1 MYAMIADTKLCR
13 SIFEF
18 SKQERTDIMLD
29 KKTMSELIAIV
40 LHGGADF
47 AEVYA
52 EYSKDNR
59 ISYADKKIETVAN
72 KIISGVGIR
81 GFLGTRTFFASTT
94 DLTPSGL
101 RQCAQRVAQAVGH
114 PVDRIADFSLAER
127 INTNIH
133 PIRTN
138 PFDVCARVRSG
149 YVREAADAAWAA
161 DEKIIQVN
169 GTLLTFDKSFTV
181 ANSEGLYTSD
191 RQIRTRLMVN
201 AIASD
206 GHQNQQGIAS
216 PGRQMGLE
224 FFDIDRFAPKAI
236 GAEAA
241 RQALVNLRAVP
252 CPSGQMTVAIANGF
266 GGVIFHEACGHSL
279 EAACVGIGMS
289 QMCGKLGQ
297 KVAGSKVTAIDDGTI
312 VNGWGSCNID
322 DEGNPN
328 QRRVLIENGILKSY
342 MVDRLGSRR
351 MGVPHTASGRR
362 QNYSYETT
370 SRMTNTFIAN
380 GPDTNE
386 EIIASIEDGIFCAM
400 MGGGSVNPF
409 TGDFNFAARE
419 AYLVKNGKIC
429 EPVRGAALIGNGGD
443 VIQKIDM
450 VGQDLDTAQGNCGAS
465 SGMIPTDVGQP
476 MIRVSSITVG
486 GQA

>member
-1 MYAMIADTKLCR
+1 
-13 SIFEF
+13 
-18 SKQERTDIMLD
+18 MLD

-59 ISYADKKIETVAN
+59 ISYANKKIETVTD

-101 RQCAQRVAQAVGH
+101 RQCAQRVAQAVGQ
-114 PVDRIADFSLAER
+114 PVDRIADFSLVER
-127 INTNIH
+127 VNANIH

-138 PFDVCARVRSG
+138 PFDVSAKVRCG
-149 YVREAADAAWAA
+149 LVKEAADAAWNA
-161 DEKIIQVN
+161 DEEIIQVN
-169 GTLLTFDKSFTV
+169 GALLTSDKSFTV

-191 RQIRTRLMVN
+191 RQIRTRMMVN

-206 GHQNQQGIAS
+206 GAQNQQGMSS

-224 FFDIDRFAPKAI
+224 VFELFTPKSI

-241 RQALVNLRAVP
+241 RQALVNLKAIP
-252 CPSGQMTVAIANGF
+252 CPSGKMTVAIASGF

-289 QMCGKLGQ
+289 QMCDKLGTQ
-297 KVAGSKVTAIDDGTI
+297 VAGSKVTAIDDGTI
-312 VNGWGSCNID
+312 PNAWGSCNID
-322 DEGNPN
+322 DEGRPN

-342 MVDRLGSRR
+342 MIDRLGARR
-351 MGVPHTASGRR
+351 MGMEHTASGRR
-362 QNYSYETT
+362 QNYAYETT

-380 GPDTNE
+380 GHDTNE
-386 EIIASIEDGIFCAM
+386 EIIASIEDGIYCAS

-429 EPVRGAALIGNGGD
+429 QPVRGASLIGNGGD

-465 SGMIPTDVGQP
+465 SGFVPTDVGQP
-476 MIRVSSITVG
+476 MIRVSAITVG

>member
-1 MYAMIADTKLCR
+1 
-13 SIFEF
+13 
-18 SKQERTDIMLD
+18 MLD

-59 ISYADKKIETVAN
+59 IGYADRKIETVAN

-81 GFLGTRTFFASTT
+81 GFLGERTFFASTT

-101 RQCAQRVAQAVGH
+101 RACAQRVAQAVGH
-114 PVDRIADFSLAER
+114 PVDRIADFSLVER
-127 INTNIH
+127 INPNIH
-133 PIRTN
+133 PIAVN
-138 PFDVCARVRSG
+138 PFDVSARVRSDL
-149 YVREAADAAWAA
+149 VRAAADAAWAGG
-161 DEKIIQVN
+161 EEIIQVD
-169 GTLLTFDKSFTV
+169 GMLLTADKSFTV

-191 RQIRTRLMVN
+191 RQIRTRMMVT

-206 GHQNQQGIAS
+206 GSQNQQGIAS

-224 FFDIDRFAPKAI
+224 FFDIDRFAPEKI

-241 RQALVNLRAVP
+241 RQAKVNLKAVP
-252 CPSGQMTVAIANGF
+252 CPSGQMTVAIASGF

-297 KVAGSKVTAIDDGTI
+297 QVAGSKVTAIDDGTI
-312 VNGWGSCNID
+312 PNAWGSCNID
-322 DEGNPN
+322 DEGRPN

-342 MVDRLGSRR
+342 MIDRLGARR
-351 MGVPHTASGRR
+351 MGMEHTASGRR
-362 QNYSYETT
+362 QNYSFETT

-386 EIIASIEDGIFCAM
+386 EIIASIEDGIFCAS

-419 AYLVKNGKIC
+419 AYRVKNGKIC
-429 EPVRGAALIGNGGD
+429 EAVRGAALIGNGGD

>member
-1 MYAMIADTKLCR
+1 
-13 SIFEF
+13 
-18 SKQERTDIMLD
+18 MLD

-59 ISYADKKIETVAN
+59 IGYADKKIETVAN

-81 GFLGTRTFFASTT
+81 GFLGTRTYFASTT

-101 RQCAQRVAQAVGH
+101 RECAQRVAQAVGN
-114 PVDRIADFSLAER
+114 PVDRITDFSLVER
-127 INTNIH
+127 INPNIH
-133 PIRTN
+133 PIAIN
-138 PFDVCARVRSG
+138 PFDVSAQVRCDLL
-149 YVREAADAAWAA
+149 REGASAAWQGG
-161 DEKIIQVN
+161 EEIIQVD
-169 GTLLTFDKSFTV
+169 GMLLTSDKSFTL

-191 RQIRTRLMVN
+191 RQIRTRMMVS

-206 GHQNQQGIAS
+206 GAQNQQGSAS

-224 FFDIDRFAPKAI
+224 MFEIDRFRPERI

-241 RQALVNLRAVP
+241 RQALVNLRAIP
-252 CPSGQMTVAIANGF
+252 CPSGKMTVAIANGF

-289 QMCGKLGQ
+289 QMCDKLGTQ
-297 KVAGSKVTAIDDGTI
+297 VAGSKVTAIDD
-312 VNGWGSCNID
+312 
-322 DEGNPN
+322 EGRPN

-342 MVDRLGSRR
+342 MIDRLGARR
-351 MGVPHTASGRR
+351 MGMEHTASGRR
-362 QNYSYETT
+362 QNYSFETT

-386 EIIASIEDGIFCAM
+386 EIIASIEDGIYCAS

-429 EPVRGAALIGNGGD
+429 EAVRGASLIGNGGD

-465 SGMIPTDVGQP
+465 SGSVPTDVGQP

>member
-1 MYAMIADTKLCR
+1 
-13 SIFEF
+13 
-18 SKQERTDIMLD
+18 MLD

-101 RQCAQRVAQAVGH
+101 RACAQRVAQAVGH
-114 PVDRIADFSLAER
+114 PVDRIEDFSLVER

-138 PFDVCARVRSG
+138 PFDVSAKVRSSL
-149 YVREAADAAWAA
+149 VREAADAAWAGG
-161 DEKIIQVN
+161 DEIIQVN
-169 GTLLTFDKSFTV
+169 GALLTSDKSFTV

-191 RQIRTRLMVN
+191 RQIRTRMMVT

-206 GHQNQQGIAS
+206 GSQNQQGIAS

-224 FFDIDRFAPKAI
+224 FFDIPRFAPQAI
-236 GAEAA
+236 GTEAA
-241 RQALVNLRAVP
+241 RQAKVNLKAVP

-289 QMCGKLGQ
+289 QMCGKMGQ
-297 KVAGSKVTAIDDGTI
+297 QVAGTKVTAIDDGTI

-351 MGVPHTASGRR
+351 MGVPHTASARR
-362 QNYSYETT
+362 QNYSFETT

-380 GPDTNE
+380 GPDRNE
-386 EIIASIEDGIFCAM
+386 DIIASIENGIYCAM

-476 MIRVSSITVG
+476 LIRVSSITVG

>member
-1 MYAMIADTKLCR
+1 
-13 SIFEF
+13 
-18 SKQERTDIMLD
+18 MLD
-29 KKTMSELIAIV
+29 EKTMSELIAIV

-52 EYSKDNR
+52 EYTKDNR
-59 ISYADKKIETVAN
+59 ITYADKKIETVAD

-81 GFLGTRTFFASTT
+81 GFLGERTFFASTT
-94 DLTPSGL
+94 DLTPAGL
-101 RQCAQRVAQAVGH
+101 RACANRVAQAVGH
-114 PVDRIADFSLAER
+114 PVDRIADFSLVER

-138 PFDVCARVRSG
+138 PFDVSAKVRSDILRSG
-149 YVREAADAAWAA
+149 TATAWAA
-161 DEKIIQVN
+161 GEQIIQVN
-169 GTLLTFDKSFTV
+169 GALLTSDKSFTL

-191 RQIRTRLMVN
+191 RQIRTRMMVN
-201 AIASD
+201 AVASD
-206 GHQNQQGIAS
+206 GGRNEQGTCS

-224 FFDIDRFAPKAI
+224 FFEIPRFAPEKF
-236 GAEAA
+236 GEEAA
-241 RQALVNLRAVP
+241 RQALVNLKAIP

-289 QMCGKLGQ
+289 QMCGKLGT
-297 KVAGSKVTAIDDGTI
+297 KVASSKVTAIDDGTI
-312 VNGWGSCNID
+312 ANAWGSCNID

-328 QRRVLIENGILKSY
+328 RRRVLIENGILKSY

-351 MGVPHTASGRR
+351 MGCEHTASGRR
-362 QNYSYETT
+362 QNYSFETT
-370 SRMTNTFIAN
+370 SRMTNTFIDN
-380 GPDTNE
+380 GPDKNE
-386 EIIASIEDGIFCAM
+386 DIIASIEDGIFCAS

-443 VIQKIDM
+443 IIQKIDM

-476 MIRVSSITVG
+476 LIRVSSITVG

>member
-1 MYAMIADTKLCR
+1 
-13 SIFEF
+13 
-18 SKQERTDIMLD
+18 MLD

-52 EYSKDNR
+52 EYSKDNH

-81 GFLGTRTFFASTT
+81 GFLGERTFFASTT

-101 RQCAQRVAQAVGH
+101 RECARRVAQAVGH
-114 PVDRIADFSLAER
+114 PVDRIADFSLVER

-138 PFDVCARVRSG
+138 PFDVSAKVRSNL
-149 YVREAADAAWAA
+149 VREGADAAWAA
-161 DEKIIQVN
+161 GDEIIQVN
-169 GTLLTFDKSFTV
+169 GMLLASDKSFTV

-191 RQIRTRLMVN
+191 RQIRTRMMVN

-206 GHQNQQGIAS
+206 GSQNQQGMAS

-224 FFDIDRFAPKAI
+224 VFDLFSPKSI

-241 RQALVNLRAVP
+241 RQALVNLKAIP
-252 CPSGQMTVAIANGF
+252 CPSGQMTVAIASGF

-289 QMCGKLGQ
+289 QMCGKLG
-297 KVAGSKVTAIDDGTI
+297 KPVAGPKVTAVDDGTL

-328 QRRVLIENGILKSY
+328 RRRVLIENGILKSY
-342 MVDRLGSRR
+342 LVDRLGERR
-351 MGVPHTASGRR
+351 MGLPHTASARR
-362 QNYSYETT
+362 QSYAFETT
-370 SRMTNTFIAN
+370 SRMSNTFIEN

-386 EIIASIEDGIFCAM
+386 EIIASIDDGIFCAS

-419 AYLVKNGKIC
+419 AYRVRNGKIC

-450 VGQDLDTAQGNCGAS
+450 VGQDLQTAQGNCGAS
-465 SGMIPTDVGQP
+465 SGMIPADVGQP

>member
-1 MYAMIADTKLCR
+1 
-13 SIFEF
+13 
-18 SKQERTDIMLD
+18 MLD

-101 RQCAQRVAQAVGH
+101 RACAQRVAQAVGH
-114 PVDRIADFSLAER
+114 PVDRIEDFSLVER

-138 PFDVCARVRSG
+138 PFDVSAKVRSSL
-149 YVREAADAAWAA
+149 VREAADTAWAGG
-161 DEKIIQVN
+161 DEIIQVN
-169 GTLLTFDKSFTV
+169 GALLTSDKSFTV

-191 RQIRTRLMVN
+191 RQIRTRMMVT

-206 GHQNQQGIAS
+206 GSQNQQGIAS

-224 FFDIDRFAPKAI
+224 FFDIPRFAPQAI
-236 GAEAA
+236 GTEAA
-241 RQALVNLRAVP
+241 RQAKVNLKAVP

-279 EAACVGIGMS
+279 EASCVGIGMS
-289 QMCGKLGQ
+289 QMCGKMGQ
-297 KVAGSKVTAIDDGTI
+297 QVAGTKVTAIDDGTI
-312 VNGWGSCNID
+312 AGGWGSCNID

-351 MGVPHTASGRR
+351 MGVPHTASARR
-362 QNYSYETT
+362 QNYSFETT

-380 GPDTNE
+380 GPDKNE
-386 EIIASIEDGIFCAM
+386 DIIASIENGIYCAM

-465 SGMIPTDVGQP
+465 SGMVPTDVGQP
-476 MIRVSSITVG
+476 LIRVSSITVG

>member
-1 MYAMIADTKLCR
+1 
-13 SIFEF
+13 
-18 SKQERTDIMLD
+18 MLD

-101 RQCAQRVAQAVGH
+101 RACAQRVAQAVGH
-114 PVDRIADFSLAER
+114 PVDRIEDFSLVER

-138 PFDVCARVRSG
+138 PFDVSAQVRSSL
-149 YVREAADAAWAA
+149 VREAADAAWAGG
-161 DEKIIQVN
+161 DEIIQVN
-169 GTLLTFDKSFTV
+169 GALLTSDKSFTV

-191 RQIRTRLMVN
+191 RQIRTRMMVT

-206 GHQNQQGIAS
+206 GSQNQQGIAS

-224 FFDIDRFAPKAI
+224 FFDIPRFAPQAI
-236 GAEAA
+236 GTEAA
-241 RQALVNLRAVP
+241 RQAKVNLKAVP

-289 QMCGKLGQ
+289 QMCGKMGQ
-297 KVAGSKVTAIDDGTI
+297 QVAGTKVTAIDDGTI

-362 QNYSYETT
+362 QNYSFETT
-370 SRMTNTFIAN
+370 SRMSNTFIAN
-380 GPDTNE
+380 GPDKNE
-386 EIIASIEDGIFCAM
+386 DIIASIENGIYCAM

-476 MIRVSSITVG
+476 LIRVSSITVG

>member
-1 MYAMIADTKLCR
+1 
-13 SIFEF
+13 
-18 SKQERTDIMLD
+18 MLD

-101 RQCAQRVAQAVGH
+101 RECARRVAQAVGH
-114 PVDRIADFSLAER
+114 PVDRIADFSLVER

-138 PFDVCARVRSG
+138 PFDVSAKVRSNL
-149 YVREAADAAWAA
+149 VREGADAAWAA
-161 DEKIIQVN
+161 GDEIIQVN
-169 GTLLTFDKSFTV
+169 GMLLASDKSFTV

-191 RQIRTRLMVN
+191 RQIRTRMMVN

-206 GHQNQQGIAS
+206 GSQNQQGMAS

-224 FFDIDRFAPKAI
+224 VFDLFAPKSI

-241 RQALVNLRAVP
+241 RQALVNLKAIP
-252 CPSGQMTVAIANGF
+252 CPSGQMTVAIASGF

-289 QMCGKLGQ
+289 QMCGKLGTQ
-297 KVAGSKVTAIDDGTI
+297 VAGSKVTAIDDGTI

-362 QNYSYETT
+362 QNYSFETT

-386 EIIASIEDGIFCAM
+386 EIIASIEDGIYCAS

-465 SGMIPTDVGQP
+465 SGMVPTDVGQP

>member
-1 MYAMIADTKLCR
+1 
-13 SIFEF
+13 
-18 SKQERTDIMLD
+18 MLD

-101 RQCAQRVAQAVGH
+101 RACAQRVAQAVGH
-114 PVDRIADFSLAER
+114 PVDRIEDFSLVER

-138 PFDVCARVRSG
+138 PFDVSAKVRSSL
-149 YVREAADAAWAA
+149 VREAADAAWAGG
-161 DEKIIQVN
+161 DEIIQVN
-169 GTLLTFDKSFTV
+169 GALLTSDKSFTV

-191 RQIRTRLMVN
+191 RQIRTRMMVT

-206 GHQNQQGIAS
+206 GQQNQQGIAS

-224 FFDIDRFAPKAI
+224 FFDIPRFAPQAI
-236 GAEAA
+236 GTEAA
-241 RQALVNLRAVP
+241 RQAKVNLKAVP

-279 EAACVGIGMS
+279 EASCVGIGMS
-289 QMCGKLGQ
+289 QMCGKMGQ
-297 KVAGSKVTAIDDGTI
+297 QVAGSKVTAIDDGTI

-351 MGVPHTASGRR
+351 MGVPHTASARR
-362 QNYSYETT
+362 QNYSFETT

-380 GPDTNE
+380 GPDKNE
-386 EIIASIEDGIFCAM
+386 DIIASIENGIYCAM

-419 AYLVKNGKIC
+419 AYLVKNGKITQ
-429 EPVRGAALIGNGGD
+429 PVRGAALIGNGGD

-465 SGMIPTDVGQP
+465 SGMVPTDVGQP
-476 MIRVSSITVG
+476 LIRVSSITVG

>member
-1 MYAMIADTKLCR
+1 
-13 SIFEF
+13 
-18 SKQERTDIMLD
+18 MLD

-59 ISYADKKIETVAN
+59 ISYAAKKIETVAN

-101 RQCAQRVAQAVGH
+101 RECAQRVAQAVGH
-114 PVDRIADFSLAER
+114 PVDRIEDFSLVER

-138 PFDVCARVRSG
+138 PFDVSAKVRSSL
-149 YVREAADAAWAA
+149 VREAADAAWAGG
-161 DEKIIQVN
+161 DEIIQVN
-169 GTLLTFDKSFTV
+169 GALLTSDKSFTV

-191 RQIRTRLMVN
+191 RQIRTRMMVT

-206 GHQNQQGIAS
+206 GQQNQQGIAS

-224 FFDIDRFAPKAI
+224 VFDIPRFAPQAI
-236 GAEAA
+236 GTEAA
-241 RQALVNLRAVP
+241 RQAKVNLRAVP

-279 EAACVGIGMS
+279 EASCVGIGMS
-289 QMCGKLGQ
+289 QMCGKMGQ
-297 KVAGSKVTAIDDGTI
+297 QVAGPKVTAIDDGTI

-362 QNYSYETT
+362 QNYSFETT
-370 SRMTNTFIAN
+370 SRLSNTFIAN
-380 GPDTNE
+380 GPDKNE
-386 EIIASIEDGIFCAM
+386 AIIASIENGIYCAM

-465 SGMIPTDVGQP
+465 SGMVPTDVGQP
-476 MIRVSSITVG
+476 LIRVSSITFGV
-486 GQA
+486 

>member
-1 MYAMIADTKLCR
+1 
-13 SIFEF
+13 
-18 SKQERTDIMLD
+18 MLD

-101 RQCAQRVAQAVGH
+101 RACAQRVAQAVGH
-114 PVDRIADFSLAER
+114 PVDRIEDFSLVER

-138 PFDVCARVRSG
+138 PFDVSAKVRSSL
-149 YVREAADAAWAA
+149 VREAADAAWAGG
-161 DEKIIQVN
+161 DEIIQVN
-169 GTLLTFDKSFTV
+169 GALLTSDKSFTV

-191 RQIRTRLMVN
+191 RQIRTRMMVT

-206 GHQNQQGIAS
+206 GSQNQQGIAS

-224 FFDIDRFAPKAI
+224 FFDIPRFAPQAI
-236 GAEAA
+236 GTEAA
-241 RQALVNLRAVP
+241 RQAKVNLKAVP

-289 QMCGKLGQ
+289 QMCGKMGQ
-297 KVAGSKVTAIDDGTI
+297 QVAGTKVTAIDDGTI

-351 MGVPHTASGRR
+351 MGVPHTASARR
-362 QNYSYETT
+362 QNYSFETT

-380 GPDTNE
+380 GPDKNE
-386 EIIASIEDGIFCAM
+386 DIIASIENGIYCAM

-465 SGMIPTDVGQP
+465 SGMVPTDVGQP
-476 MIRVSSITVG
+476 LIRVSSITVG

>member
-1 MYAMIADTKLCR
+1 
-13 SIFEF
+13 
-18 SKQERTDIMLD
+18 MLD

-59 ISYADKKIETVAN
+59 ISYADRKIETVAN

-81 GFLGTRTFFASTT
+81 GFLGERTFFASTT
-94 DLTPSGL
+94 DLTPTGL
-101 RQCAQRVAQAVGH
+101 RECARRVAQAVGN
-114 PVDRIADFSLAER
+114 PVDRIQDFSLVER
-127 INTNIH
+127 INANIH

-138 PFDVCARVRSG
+138 PFDVSARVRCDL
-149 YVREAADAAWAA
+149 VRTAADASWNAGS
-161 DEKIIQVN
+161 EIIQVN
-169 GTLLTFDKSFTV
+169 GTLLTSDKSFVV

-191 RQIRTRLMVN
+191 RQIRTRMMVS

-206 GHQNQQGIAS
+206 GHQNQQGMAS

-224 FFDIDRFAPKAI
+224 VFEMPRFTPEKI

-241 RQALVNLRAVP
+241 RQALVNLKAIP
-252 CPSGQMTVAIANGF
+252 CPSGQMTVAIASGF

-297 KVAGSKVTAIDDGTI
+297 QVAGSKVTAIDDGTI
-312 VNGWGSCNID
+312 PNAWGSCNID
-322 DEGNPN
+322 DEGTPN

-351 MGVPHTASGRR
+351 MGLPHTASARR
-362 QNYSYETT
+362 QNYSFETT
-370 SRMTNTFIAN
+370 SRMSNTFIDN

-386 EIIASIEDGIFCAM
+386 EIIASIENGIYCAS

-419 AYLVKNGKIC
+419 AYLVKNGKITQA
-429 EPVRGAALIGNGGD
+429 VRGASLIGNGGD

-450 VGQDLDTAQGNCGAS
+450 VGSNLDTAQGNCGAS
-465 SGMIPTDVGQP
+465 SGSVPTDVGQP

>member
-1 MYAMIADTKLCR
+1 
-13 SIFEF
+13 
-18 SKQERTDIMLD
+18 MLD

-52 EYSKDNR
+52 EYTKDNR
-59 ISYADKKIETVAN
+59 ISYADKKIETVAD

-94 DLTPSGL
+94 DLTPAGL
-101 RQCAQRVAQAVGH
+101 RACANRVAQAVGH
-114 PVDRIADFSLAER
+114 PVDRIADFSLVER

-133 PIRTN
+133 PIAIN
-138 PFDVCARVRSG
+138 PFDVSAKVRSDI
-149 YVREAADAAWAA
+149 VRAGTASAWDA

-169 GTLLTFDKSFTV
+169 GMLLTSDKSFTL

-191 RQIRTRLMVN
+191 RQIRTRMMVT

-206 GHQNQQGIAS
+206 GSRNEQGIAS

-224 FFDIDRFAPKAI
+224 FFQIPKFAPETFGK
-236 GAEAA
+236 EAA
-241 RQALVNLRAVP
+241 RQALVNLTAIP
-252 CPSGQMTVAIANGF
+252 CPSGQMTVAIASGF

-279 EAACVGIGMS
+279 EAACVGVGMS
-289 QMCGKLGQ
+289 QMCGKLGSQ
-297 KVAGSKVTAIDDGTI
+297 VAGSKVTAIDDGTI

-322 DEGNPN
+322 DEGRPN

-342 MVDRLGSRR
+342 MVDRLGARR
-351 MGVPHTASGRR
+351 MGVEHTASGRR
-362 QNYSYETT
+362 QNYSFETT
-370 SRMTNTFIAN
+370 SRMTNTFIDN
-380 GPDTNE
+380 GPDKNE
-386 EIIASIEDGIFCAM
+386 DIIASIEDGIFCAS

-465 SGMIPTDVGQP
+465 SGMVPTDVGQP
-476 MIRVSSITVG
+476 LIRVSSITVG

>member
-1 MYAMIADTKLCR
+1 
-13 SIFEF
+13 
-18 SKQERTDIMLD
+18 MLD

-101 RQCAQRVAQAVGH
+101 RACAQRVAQAVGH
-114 PVDRIADFSLAER
+114 PVDRIEDFSLVER

-138 PFDVCARVRSG
+138 PFDVSAKVRSSL
-149 YVREAADAAWAA
+149 VREAADAAWAGG
-161 DEKIIQVN
+161 DEIIQVN
-169 GTLLTFDKSFTV
+169 GALLTSDKSFTV

-191 RQIRTRLMVN
+191 RQIRTRMMVT

-206 GHQNQQGIAS
+206 GSQNQQGIAS

-224 FFDIDRFAPKAI
+224 FFDIPRFAPRAI
-236 GAEAA
+236 GTEAA
-241 RQALVNLRAVP
+241 RQAKVNLRAVP

-279 EAACVGIGMS
+279 EASCVGIGMS
-289 QMCGKLGQ
+289 QMCGKMGQ
-297 KVAGSKVTAIDDGTI
+297 QVAGTKVTAIDDGTI
-312 VNGWGSCNID
+312 AGGWGSCNID

-351 MGVPHTASGRR
+351 MGVPPTASARR
-362 QNYSYETT
+362 QNYSFETT

-380 GPDTNE
+380 GPDKNE
-386 EIIASIEDGIFCAM
+386 DIIASIENGIYCAM

-419 AYLVKNGKIC
+419 AYLVKNGKITQ
-429 EPVRGAALIGNGGD
+429 PVRGAALIGNGGD

-465 SGMIPTDVGQP
+465 SGMVPTDVGQP
-476 MIRVSSITVG
+476 LIRVSSITVG

>member
-1 MYAMIADTKLCR
+1 
-13 SIFEF
+13 
-18 SKQERTDIMLD
+18 MLD

-72 KIISGVGIR
+72 KIVSGVGIR

-101 RQCAQRVAQAVGH
+101 RQCARRVAQAVGN
-114 PVDRIADFSLAER
+114 PVDRIADFCLAER

-138 PFDVCARVRSG
+138 PFDVSARVRSG

-279 EAACVGIGMS
+279 EASCVGIGMS

-362 QNYSYETT
+362 QNYSFETT

-419 AYLVKNGKIC
+419 AYLVKNGRIC
-429 EPVRGAALIGNGGD
+429 EPVRGAAPE
-443 VIQKIDM
+443 
-450 VGQDLDTAQGNCGAS
+450 
-465 SGMIPTDVGQP
+465 MIATL
-476 MIRVSSITVG
+476 
-486 GQA
+486 

>member
-1 MYAMIADTKLCR
+1 
-13 SIFEF
+13 
-18 SKQERTDIMLD
+18 MLD

-52 EYSKDNR
+52 EYTKDNR
-59 ISYADKKIETVAN
+59 ISYADKKIETVAD

-94 DLTPSGL
+94 DLTPAGL
-101 RQCAQRVAQAVGH
+101 RSCAQRVAQAVGH
-114 PVDRIADFSLAER
+114 PVDRIADFSLVER

-133 PIRTN
+133 PIRIN
-138 PFDVCARVRSG
+138 PFDVSAKVRSDI
-149 YVREAADAAWAA
+149 VRAGTATAWEA

-169 GTLLTFDKSFTV
+169 GMLLTSDKSFTV

-191 RQIRTRLMVN
+191 RQVRTRMMVT

-224 FFDIDRFAPKAI
+224 FFEIPKFAPETF
-236 GAEAA
+236 GQETA
-241 RQALVNLRAVP
+241 RQARVNLTAIP
-252 CPSGQMTVAIANGF
+252 CPSGQMTVAIASGF

-279 EAACVGIGMS
+279 EAASVDIGMS

-312 VNGWGSCNID
+312 PNAWGSCNID
-322 DEGNPN
+322 DEGRPN

-342 MVDRLGSRR
+342 MVDRLGARR

-362 QNYSYETT
+362 QNYSFETT
-370 SRMTNTFIAN
+370 SRMTNTFIDN
-380 GPDTNE
+380 GPDRNE
-386 EIIASIEDGIFCAM
+386 DIIASIEDGIFCAS

-465 SGMIPTDVGQP
+465 SGMVPTDVGQP
-476 MIRVSSITVG
+476 LIRVSSITVG

>member
-1 MYAMIADTKLCR
+1 
-13 SIFEF
+13 
-18 SKQERTDIMLD
+18 MLD

-59 ISYADKKIETVAN
+59 ISYANKKIETVTD

-101 RQCAQRVAQAVGH
+101 RQCAQRVAQAVGQ
-114 PVDRIADFSLAER
+114 PVDRIADFSLVER
-127 INTNIH
+127 VNANIH

-138 PFDVCARVRSG
+138 PFDVSAKVRCG
-149 YVREAADAAWAA
+149 LVKEAADAAWNAG
-161 DEKIIQVN
+161 EEIIQVN
-169 GTLLTFDKSFTV
+169 GALLTSDKSFTV

-191 RQIRTRLMVN
+191 RQIRTRMMVN

-206 GHQNQQGIAS
+206 GAQNQQGMSS

-224 FFDIDRFAPKAI
+224 VFELFTPKSI

-241 RQALVNLRAVP
+241 RQALVNLKAIP
-252 CPSGQMTVAIANGF
+252 CPSGKMTVAIASGF

-279 EAACVGIGMS
+279 EDACVGIGLS
-289 QMCGKLGQ
+289 QMCDKLGTQ
-297 KVAGSKVTAIDDGTI
+297 VAGSKVTAIDDGTI
-312 VNGWGSCNID
+312 PNAWGSCNID
-322 DEGNPN
+322 DEGRPN

-342 MVDRLGSRR
+342 MIDRLGARR
-351 MGVPHTASGRR
+351 MGMEHTASGRR
-362 QNYSYETT
+362 QNYAYETT

-386 EIIASIEDGIFCAM
+386 EIIASIEDGIYCAS

-429 EPVRGAALIGNGGD
+429 QPVRGASLIGNGGD

-465 SGMIPTDVGQP
+465 SGSIPTDVGQP

>member
-1 MYAMIADTKLCR
+1 
-13 SIFEF
+13 
-18 SKQERTDIMLD
+18 MLD
-29 KKTMSELIAIV
+29 KKIMSELISIV

-52 EYSKDNR
+52 EYSKINEIGYSDR
-59 ISYADKKIETVAN
+59 KIESVSD
-72 KIISGVGIR
+72 KIVSGVGIR

-94 DLTPSGL
+94 DLTDSGL
-101 RQCAQRVAQAVGH
+101 RACARRVAQAVGH
-114 PVDRIADFSLAER
+114 PVDRIDDFHLVER
-127 INTNIH
+127 INANIH
-133 PIRTN
+133 PIAVN
-138 PFDVCARVRSG
+138 PFDVKAGVRADL
-149 YVREAADAAWAA
+149 VKAAADAAWAGG
-161 DEKIIQVN
+161 DEIIQVS
-169 GTLLTFDKSFTV
+169 GMLLTSDKSFTV

-191 RQIRTRLMVN
+191 RQIRTRMMIN

-206 GHQNQQGIAS
+206 GTQNQQGTAS

-224 FFDIDRFAPKAI
+224 FFDIDQFAPQRI

-241 RQALVNLRAVP
+241 RQAKVNLRAIP
-252 CPSGQMTVAIANGF
+252 CPSGKMTVAIANGF

-279 EAACVGIGMS
+279 EAACVGVGMS
-289 QMCGKLGQ
+289 QMCGKLG
-297 KVAGSKVTAIDDGTI
+297 KPVAGSKVTAIDDGTI
-312 VNGWGSCNID
+312 PNAWGSCNID
-322 DEGNPN
+322 DEGRPN

-342 MVDRLGSRR
+342 MIDRLGARR
-351 MGVPHTASGRR
+351 MGMEHTASGRR
-362 QNYSYETT
+362 QNYSFETT
-370 SRMTNTFIAN
+370 SRMTNTFIAP
-380 GPDTNE
+380 GPDTDK
-386 EIIASIEDGIFCAM
+386 EIIASIEDGIYCAS

-419 AYLVKNGKIC
+419 AYLVKNGEIR
-429 EPVRGAALIGNGGD
+429 EPVRGASLIGNGGE

-465 SGMIPTDVGQP
+465 SGMVPTDVGQP

>member
-1 MYAMIADTKLCR
+1 
-13 SIFEF
+13 
-18 SKQERTDIMLD
+18 MLD

-59 ISYADKKIETVAN
+59 ISYADKKIETVAD

-94 DLTPSGL
+94 DLTPAGL
-101 RQCAQRVAQAVGH
+101 RACAQRVAQAVGH
-114 PVDRIADFSLAER
+114 PVDRIADFSLVER

-133 PIRTN
+133 PIRIN
-138 PFDVCARVRSG
+138 PFDVSAKVRSDI
-149 YVREAADAAWAA
+149 VRAGTATAWEASDQV
-161 DEKIIQVN
+161 IQVN
-169 GTLLTFDKSFTV
+169 GMLLTSDKSFTV

-191 RQIRTRLMVN
+191 RQIRTRMMVT

-206 GHQNQQGIAS
+206 GSQNQQGIAS

-224 FFDIDRFAPKAI
+224 FFEIPQFAPEKF
-236 GAEAA
+236 GEEAA
-241 RQALVNLRAVP
+241 RQALVNLKAIP
-252 CPSGQMTVAIANGF
+252 CPSGQMTVAIASGF

-279 EAACVGIGMS
+279 EAASVGIGMS
-289 QMCGKLGQ
+289 QMCGKMGQ

-322 DEGNPN
+322 DEGRPN

-362 QNYSYETT
+362 QNYSFETT
-370 SRMTNTFIAN
+370 SRMTNTFIDN
-380 GPDTNE
+380 GPDKNE
-386 EIIASIEDGIFCAM
+386 DIIASIEDGIFCAS

-465 SGMIPTDVGQP
+465 SGMVPTDVGQP
-476 MIRVSSITVG
+476 LIRVSSITVG
-486 GQA
+486 GQS

>member
-1 MYAMIADTKLCR
+1 
-13 SIFEF
+13 
-18 SKQERTDIMLD
+18 MLD

-101 RQCAQRVAQAVGH
+101 RECAQRVAQAVGH
-114 PVDRIADFSLAER
+114 PVDRIEDFSLVER

-138 PFDVCARVRSG
+138 PFDVSAVVRSG
-149 YVREAADAAWAA
+149 LVREAADAAWAGG
-161 DEKIIQVN
+161 DEIIQVN
-169 GTLLTFDKSFTV
+169 GALLTSDKSFTV

-191 RQIRTRLMVN
+191 RQIRTRMMVT

-206 GHQNQQGIAS
+206 GSQNQQGIAS

-224 FFDIDRFAPKAI
+224 FFDIPRFAPQAI
-236 GAEAA
+236 GTEAA
-241 RQALVNLRAVP
+241 RQAKVNLRAVP

-279 EAACVGIGMS
+279 EASCVGIGMS
-289 QMCGKLGQ
+289 QMCGKMGQ
-297 KVAGSKVTAIDDGTI
+297 QVAGTKVTAIDDGTI

-351 MGVPHTASGRR
+351 MGVPHTASARR
-362 QNYSYETT
+362 QNYSFETT
-370 SRMTNTFIAN
+370 SRMSNTFIAN
-380 GPDTNE
+380 GPDKNE
-386 EIIASIEDGIFCAM
+386 DIIASIENGIYCAM

-465 SGMIPTDVGQP
+465 SGMVPTDVGQP
-476 MIRVSSITVG
+476 LIRVSSITVG

>member
-1 MYAMIADTKLCR
+1 
-13 SIFEF
+13 
-18 SKQERTDIMLD
+18 MLD

-59 ISYADKKIETVAN
+59 ISYANKKIETVTD

-101 RQCAQRVAQAVGH
+101 RQCAQRVAQAVGQ
-114 PVDRIADFSLAER
+114 PVDRIADFSLVER
-127 INTNIH
+127 VNANIH

-138 PFDVCARVRSG
+138 PFDVSAKVRCG
-149 YVREAADAAWAA
+149 LVKEAADAAWNAG
-161 DEKIIQVN
+161 EEIIQVN
-169 GTLLTFDKSFTV
+169 GALLTSDKSFTV

-191 RQIRTRLMVN
+191 RQIRTRMMVD

-206 GHQNQQGIAS
+206 GAQNQQGMSS

-224 FFDIDRFAPKAI
+224 VFELFTPKSI

-241 RQALVNLRAVP
+241 RQALVNLKANP
-252 CPSGQMTVAIANGF
+252 CPSGKMTVAIASGF

-289 QMCGKLGQ
+289 QMCDKLGTQ
-297 KVAGSKVTAIDDGTI
+297 VAGSKVTAIDDGTI
-312 VNGWGSCNID
+312 PNAWGACNID
-322 DEGNPN
+322 DEGRPN

-342 MVDRLGSRR
+342 MIDRLGARR
-351 MGVPHTASGRR
+351 MGMEHTASGRR
-362 QNYSYETT
+362 QNYAYETT
-370 SRMTNTFIAN
+370 SRMTNTFIAI
-380 GPDTNE
+380 GPDSNE
-386 EIIASIEDGIFCAM
+386 EIIASIEDGIYCAS

-429 EPVRGAALIGNGGD
+429 QPVRGASLIGNGGD

-465 SGMIPTDVGQP
+465 SGSIPTDVGQP

>member
-1 MYAMIADTKLCR
+1 
-13 SIFEF
+13 
-18 SKQERTDIMLD
+18 MLD

-101 RQCAQRVAQAVGH
+101 RECAQRVAQAVGN
-114 PVDRIADFSLAER
+114 PVDRIADFCLAER

-138 PFDVCARVRSG
+138 PFDVSARVRSG

-279 EAACVGIGMS
+279 EASCVGIGMS

-297 KVAGSKVTAIDDGTI
+297 QVAGSKVTAIDDGTI
-312 VNGWGSCNID
+312 AGGWGSCNID
-322 DEGNPN
+322 DEGNLN

-342 MVDRLGSRR
+342 MVDRLGERR
-351 MGVPHTASGRR
+351 MGMPHTASGRR
-362 QNYSYETT
+362 QNYSFETT

>member
-1 MYAMIADTKLCR
+1 MI
-13 SIFEF
+13 
-18 SKQERTDIMLD
+18 D
-29 KKTMSELIAIV
+29 KKTMSDLIAIV

-47 AEVYA
+47 VEVFA
-52 EYSKDNR
+52 EYSKNSSIGYSDR
-59 ISYADKKIETVAN
+59 KIETLSDTV
-72 KIISGVGIR
+72 ISGVGIR
-81 GFLGTRTFFASTT
+81 GFVGTKTYFACTT

-101 RQCAQRVAQAVGH
+101 TECARRVAQAVGS
-114 PVDRIADFSLAER
+114 PVDRIPTFSLVER
-127 INTNIH
+127 INPNIH
-133 PIRTN
+133 PIRVL
-138 PFDVCARVRSG
+138 PGDVAPKVKADLLRSG
-149 YVREAADAAWAA
+149 CVKAFEAGQ
-161 DEKIIQVN
+161 EIIQVQGN
-169 GTLLTFDKSFTV
+169 LISYDKSFQV
-181 ANSEGLYTSD
+181 ANSEGLYTTD
-191 RQIRTRLMVN
+191 RQVRTRISIN
-201 AIASD
+201 AIASN
-206 GHQNQQGIAS
+206 GTENQSGGS
-216 PGRQMGLE
+216 NPGRLMGLE
-224 FFDIDRFAPKAI
+224 LFDLISPESV
-236 GAEAA
+236 GQEAA

-252 CPSGQMTVAIANGF
+252 CPSGLMPVAIENGF

-289 QMCGKLGQ
+289 QMCGKMGQ
-297 KVAGSKVTAIDDGTI
+297 QVAGTKVTAIDDGTI

-351 MGVPHTASGRR
+351 MGVPHTASARR
-362 QNYSYETT
+362 QNYSFETT

-380 GPDTNE
+380 GPDRNE
-386 EIIASIEDGIFCAM
+386 DIIASIENGIYCAM

-465 SGMIPTDVGQP
+465 SGMVPTDVGQP
-476 MIRVSSITVG
+476 LIRVSSITVG

>member
-1 MYAMIADTKLCR
+1 
-13 SIFEF
+13 
-18 SKQERTDIMLD
+18 MLD

-59 ISYADKKIETVAN
+59 ISYADRKIETVAN

-94 DLTPSGL
+94 DLTPTGL
-101 RQCAQRVAQAVGH
+101 RECARRVAQAVGN
-114 PVDRIADFSLAER
+114 PVDRIQDFSLVER
-127 INTNIH
+127 INANIH

-138 PFDVCARVRSG
+138 PFDVSARVRCDL
-149 YVREAADAAWAA
+149 VRTAADASWNAGS
-161 DEKIIQVN
+161 EIIQVN
-169 GTLLTFDKSFTV
+169 GMLLASDKSFVV
-181 ANSEGLYTSD
+181 ANSDGLYTSD
-191 RQIRTRLMVN
+191 RQIRTRMMVT

-206 GHQNQQGIAS
+206 GHQNQQGMAS

-224 FFDIDRFAPKAI
+224 VFEMPKFTPEKI

-241 RQALVNLRAVP
+241 RQALVNLKAIP
-252 CPSGQMTVAIANGF
+252 CPSGQMTVAIASGF

-289 QMCGKLGQ
+289 QMCGKLG
-297 KVAGSKVTAIDDGTI
+297 KPVAGSKVTAIDDGTI
-312 VNGWGSCNID
+312 ANAWGSCNID
-322 DEGNPN
+322 DEGRPN

-342 MVDRLGSRR
+342 MIDRLGARR
-351 MGVPHTASGRR
+351 MGLPHTASARR
-362 QNYSYETT
+362 QNYSFETT
-370 SRMTNTFIAN
+370 SRMSNTFIDN

-386 EIIASIEDGIFCAM
+386 EIIASIENGIFCAS

-429 EPVRGAALIGNGGD
+429 EAVRGASLIGNGGD

-465 SGMIPTDVGQP
+465 SGMVPTDVGQP